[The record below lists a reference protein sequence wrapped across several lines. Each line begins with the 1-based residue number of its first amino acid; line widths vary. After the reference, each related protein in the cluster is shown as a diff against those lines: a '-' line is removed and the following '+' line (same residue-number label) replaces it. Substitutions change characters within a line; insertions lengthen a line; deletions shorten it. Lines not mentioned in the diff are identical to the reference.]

1 MSGKNGGRV
10 IWPWKDTS
18 LLGWYDLLFSRTS
31 YNITCLV
38 TALLQNGTYLRNGPG
53 LWDVGEH
60 SSHHIF
66 DGYATLVRISF
77 RRGCATGTHRQVE
90 SDAYKAAMAHGRP
103 LHRKFSQLC
112 PSMQPGSLLDRVR
125 NVVGLGSGTLLTD
138 NANIS
143 VLPLGDGRVLCLTEA
158 TKGSVLIDPET
169 LDTIGKL

>member
-1 MSGKNGGRV
+1 MLDEASCMEQC
-10 IWPWKDTS
+10 P
-18 LLGWYDLLFSRTS
+18 SRTVGGSFGRGRTPPYLAGTTYFSAEHRS

-38 TALLQNGTYLRNGPG
+38 TDALPQNGTYLRNGPG

-60 SSHHIF
+60 SSDHIF

-90 SDAYKAAMAHGRP
+90 SDAYKAATAHGRP

-143 VLPLGDGRVLCLTEA
+143 VLIRCR
-158 TKGSVLIDPET
+158 
-169 LDTIGKL
+169 

>member
-60 SSHHIF
+60 SSDHIF

-77 RRGCATGTHRQVE
+77 RRGRATGAHRQVE

-103 LHRKFSQLC
+103 LHREFSQLC

-143 VLPLGDGRVLCLTEA
+143 VLPLGDGQVLCLTEA
-158 TKGSVLIDPET
+158 TKSSVLIDPET